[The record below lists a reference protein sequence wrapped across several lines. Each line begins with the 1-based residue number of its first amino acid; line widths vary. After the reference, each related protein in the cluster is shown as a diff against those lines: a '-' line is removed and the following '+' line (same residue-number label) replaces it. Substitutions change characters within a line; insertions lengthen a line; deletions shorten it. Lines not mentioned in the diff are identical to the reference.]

1 MDGAALLGDI
11 DFGFCFQ
18 GLVKP
23 SLYCHFLIDD
33 RLLIFE
39 GACFLEDFVI
49 RLIDRVF
56 SSEDLIIIVSF
67 FHGAE
72 FGYYLIFFVV
82 TCF

>member
-1 MDGAALLGDI
+1 M
-11 DFGFCFQ
+11 
-18 GLVKP
+18 
-23 SLYCHFLIDD
+23 IDD

-67 FHGAE
+67 FPGAE